1 MKTKK
6 LKTRIETI
14 TKDEIKDFYFSQL
27 RFMRSILSRISQKE
41 LIHDIACASADEL
54 KSDYNRFDEVV
65 YLTHNQRMK
74 LYERM
79 FYNVDDEYRFRDFK
93 TSILN
98 EFKTDIEY
106 DRLNFYKL
114 YNYFDDYSSACFLM
128 LKTCFNRNNEKF
140 YENYSTT
147 KYKFS
152 TDEMIQYDIKDL
164 YATN

>member
-41 LIHDIACASADEL
+41 LIHDISCASDDEL

-65 YLTHNQRMK
+65 YLTPKQRMN

-79 FYNVDDEYRFRDFK
+79 FY
-93 TSILN
+93 
-98 EFKTDIEY
+98 
-106 DRLNFYKL
+106 
-114 YNYFDDYSSACFLM
+114 M
-128 LKTCFNRNNEKF
+128 FNPRNN
-140 YENYSTT
+140 
-147 KYKFS
+147 
-152 TDEMIQYDIKDL
+152 
-164 YATN
+164 